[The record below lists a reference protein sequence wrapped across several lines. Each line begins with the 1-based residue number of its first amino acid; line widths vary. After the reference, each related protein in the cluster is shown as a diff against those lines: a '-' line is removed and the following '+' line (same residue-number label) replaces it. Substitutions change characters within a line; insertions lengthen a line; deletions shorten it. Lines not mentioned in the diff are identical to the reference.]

1 MVLLKDVKHKK
12 MNDGNYQEKK
22 VIIHTNDQ
30 LLFILMEVLGTQ
42 QIIKTIIKLILT
54 KA

>member
-1 MVLLKDVKHKK
+1 MMEIIRKK
-12 MNDGNYQEKK
+12 KLVRQSPRPPS
-22 VIIHTNDQ
+22 TSDQ